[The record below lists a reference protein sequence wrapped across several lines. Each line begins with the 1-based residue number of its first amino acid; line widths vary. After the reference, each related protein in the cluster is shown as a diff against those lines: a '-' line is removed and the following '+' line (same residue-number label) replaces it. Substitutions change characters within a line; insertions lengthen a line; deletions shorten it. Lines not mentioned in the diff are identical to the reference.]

1 MYRNCGGAL
10 GLDEKRPVIWAYHKI
25 AHISVEE
32 GVYRL
37 GADFAEAKYKSV
49 VWTLV
54 DSDNGF
60 INDFTQHNILFFVIY
75 ATSPAAERWKHLTKT
90 VSETVSVQFVVTN
103 PWAQSEIHQAYVMS
117 LEFTYTCQAHAIP
130 IFAARDCTSVVQL
143 LRSSTIHMTDS
154 APTPRL
160 CLDTAFT
167 TSGGLDR

>member
-103 PWAQSEIHQAYVMS
+103 PWAQSEIHQAARLHERCPAS
-117 LEFTYTCQAHAIP
+117 EIIDDTYDRFGP
-130 IFAARDCTSVVQL
+130 NSSPL
-143 LRSSTIHMTDS
+143 LRHSIYYIWWLGSIS
-154 APTPRL
+154 IEL
-160 CLDTAFT
+160 
-167 TSGGLDR
+167 